1 MTLSNEKRLLEI
13 LNASETRV
21 TPRDLAI
28 KLARASGITS
38 REARKVLKRL
48 VAHGEIAYS
57 YDFGATHV
65 EPSFSRPVQITDHF
79 VLSPWGNRTQD
90 DQALEI
96 VIAPGISF
104 GSGRHPTTRLCLEAI
119 DQALLTANG
128 PALLTAN
135 GLAVPYRAADVG
147 TGSGVLALA
156 LVRAGCDTCLA
167 LDTDL
172 NCVSEAEHNVSL
184 NRLEERIEVTSELL
198 DISHGPFD
206 LVCANLRYPTLR
218 QLSQLFYEITHP
230 HALVILSGIRTW
242 ERDGLIE
249 HYTALGFTCTW
260 SQDEK
265 GWSAAVFK
273 K

>member
-28 KLARASGITS
+28 KLARASGITCG
-38 REARKVLKRL
+38 EARSVLKRL
-48 VAHGEIAYS
+48 VADGEIAYS

-79 VLSPWGNRTQD
+79 VLSPWGNRTHD

-119 DQALLTANG
+119 DQALLTAN
-128 PALLTAN
+128 
-135 GLAVPYRAADVG
+135 VPGVPRRAADVG

-184 NRLEERIEVTSELL
+184 NRLEERIEVTGELL
-198 DISHGPFD
+198 EISHGPFD